1 MRLFRHFIKNSSKF
15 ILLLYVLTIVIL
27 FLSFTVSGNIRLFF
41 NPVSTETVAVNQ
53 DQLLFQIIT
62 SYVLI
67 FSLSLCSGFLSGR
80 ILYNGQLNIRR
91 RMIQRLLYTS
101 FDYFIKNTVG
111 KIWGE
116 LLMTTNK
123 VCPFYNAILL
133 LPIDLA
139 EAIVYGVIL
148 FQASTVGGCIVLAFI
163 PLIFLTTFYSGK
175 VMTKRSDECLRDY
188 RDVSSWSV
196 ETLSMA
202 KMIKTTSSY
211 DFFLDRF
218 TEKHRLFNRSVVK
231 MSTVRGYVDSV
242 QNTIVIIAP
251 LIIVFL
257 SSALGSTQSF
267 STGNLVILYTFAPLF
282 FTSFRRFYSKLFDFF
297 GVKPNLTAVN
307 DVLSLKAERFG
318 TQTPEGELRVEVR
331 DFSYR
336 VKDKVIKLPNFSINP
351 GDKLVISGESGM
363 GKSTFFNCL
372 TGIYGDFNSSIRING
387 SDIKTYDLY
396 ALRKKILLVNQENG
410 VFTGTL
416 RDNLT
421 MGLSLPEKELQAVIE
436 RLKLGELNEREAI
449 TADKLS
455 GGEKAR
461 INLAQALLRKP
472 AILLIDET
480 LSSVDEGFERETVER
495 LISGYPEL
503 TVLYITH
510 RLSVQALFD
519 RVITLE

>member
-1 MRLFRHFIKNSSKF
+1 MPD
-15 ILLLYVLTIVIL
+15 
-27 FLSFTVSGNIRLFF
+27 F
-41 NPVSTETVAVNQ
+41 N
-53 DQLLFQIIT
+53 
-62 SYVLI
+62 
-67 FSLSLCSGFLSGR
+67 
-80 ILYNGQLNIRR
+80 
-91 RMIQRLLYTS
+91 
-101 FDYFIKNTVG
+101 
-111 KIWGE
+111 
-116 LLMTTNK
+116 
-123 VCPFYNAILL
+123 
-133 LPIDLA
+133 
-139 EAIVYGVIL
+139 
-148 FQASTVGGCIVLAFI
+148 
-163 PLIFLTTFYSGK
+163 
-175 VMTKRSDECLRDY
+175 
-188 RDVSSWSV
+188 
-196 ETLSMA
+196 
-202 KMIKTTSSY
+202 
-211 DFFLDRF
+211 
-218 TEKHRLFNRSVVK
+218 
-231 MSTVRGYVDSV
+231 
-242 QNTIVIIAP
+242 
-251 LIIVFL
+251 
-257 SSALGSTQSF
+257 
-267 STGNLVILYTFAPLF
+267 
-282 FTSFRRFYSKLFDFF
+282 
-297 GVKPNLTAVN
+297 
-307 DVLSLKAERFG
+307 
-318 TQTPEGELRVEVR
+318 
-331 DFSYR
+331 
-336 VKDKVIKLPNFSINP
+336 INP

-480 LSSVDEGFERETVER
+480 LSSVDEGFERETVKR
-495 LISGYPEL
+495 LISEYPEL